1 MYVCMYVCMYVSLYD
16 CMLVYMCVHMYGMV
30 CYGTGFCEER
40 KNTHPPKSIV
50 TTDADP
56 LTPQLQSWMW
66 PILTKPAEKAPILAS
81 DITAFLNNI
90 EVGGAGGA
98 RGK

>member
-1 MYVCMYVCMYVSLYD
+1 MIPGSARK
-16 CMLVYMCVHMYGMV
+16 
-30 CYGTGFCEER
+30 T

-66 PILTKPAEKAPILAS
+66 PILTKPAEKKTPILAS
-81 DITAFLNNI
+81 DSTAFLNNI

-98 RGK
+98 RGR